1 MALTTDL
8 RDAYSATGN
17 EWQKGPGRIYE
28 RLAEVLVA
36 ASPVPVPGSSVADIG
51 AGTGA
56 GGRAARRAGAASVV
70 ALDVAFG
77 MLQADPD
84 GTPAVVADARV
95 LPLRAGCVDIGLAA
109 FSLNHLADPAAGL
122 REAARIVRP
131 GGAVVAGAYAA
142 DDTHPV
148 KDAVEAVLRRHGWRP
163 PDWVDWMRAEAVPR
177 LASVD
182 GATAAARAAGLVR
195 GAVDHVGVP
204 FPDLS
209 VEALV
214 AWRLGMAQHAPFV
227 ATLDA
232 RTRES
237 IQELVVH
244 ELGQSP
250 PTLVRQV
257 VVLTCSV

>member
-36 ASPVPVPGSSVADIG
+36 ASPVPVHGSSVADIG
-51 AGTGA
+51 SGTGA
-56 GGRAARRAGAASVV
+56 GGRAARRAGAANVV
-70 ALDVAFG
+70 ALDVALG

-148 KDAVEAVLRRHGWRP
+148 KDAVEAVLRRLGWRP

-195 GAVDHVGVP
+195 GSVDHVGVP

-237 IQELVVH
+237 IQELVVR
-244 ELGQSP
+244 ELGPRP
-250 PTLVRQV
+250 PILVRQV
-257 VVLTCSV
+257 VVLACCV

>member
-8 RDAYSATGN
+8 RDAYSATGD
-17 EWQKGPGRIYE
+17 EWQRGPGRIYE
-28 RLAEVLVA
+28 RLADVLVA
-36 ASPVPVPGSSVADIG
+36 ASPVPVEGALVADIG

-56 GGRAARRAGAASVV
+56 GGRAARSAGAASVV

-84 GTPAVVADARV
+84 GTPAVVGDARV
-95 LPLRAGCVDIGLAA
+95 LPLRAGCVDLGLAA

-131 GGAVVAGAYAA
+131 GGAVVAGAYAG

-148 KDAVEAVLRRHGWRP
+148 KEVVEVVLRRHGWAP
-163 PDWVDWMRAEAVPR
+163 PGWVDWMRTEAVPR

-182 GATAAARAAGLVR
+182 GAAAAARAAGLVR
-195 GAVDHVGVP
+195 STVEHVGVP

-232 RTRES
+232 EARAS
-237 IQELVVH
+237 IVEAAVQEL
-244 ELGQSP
+244 GPRP
-250 PTLVRQV
+250 PTLARQV
-257 VVLTCSV
+257 VVLAASV